1 MKQLGILAFLVV
13 LFEASAAA
21 NPYLLK
27 PGEPP
32 TKLRVATSAV
42 TGGFVHFYSGLDY
55 GIFEKYG
62 LKCEHVYIR
71 GQSPA
76 LAALANDQVQFNY
89 GAADGSLPGL
99 AAGVEAKF
107 VASPLVKLPYVM
119 VARKEIR
126 RPEDLKGKSI
136 GVTRP
141 GDLSARLSR
150 QVVRKFGL
158 TTDEVTIHPIGGSQ
172 TERYQAMVGNVVQA
186 ILVTPPLDIR
196 AKSDGFN
203 IIYRLIDLEIPFIYS
218 SLITNYRMLRERPEI
233 VQRMVAALAE
243 TVYFVEKNPDKAKAA
258 IAKAMRVKDEEA
270 LQSSY
275 NVYAKEIVDRT
286 MVVPGKSVSEAVDI
300 ARETGTLV
308 RRKPEELYDN
318 SFVNNLEKSGFL
330 ERALGQRKLPAIKF
344 NRPILVESFA
354 TKPVSIPPFGKGRP
368 GGIFVS
374 CRNDPRYLQAPGF
387 VINSAA

>member
-1 MKQLGILAFLVV
+1 MKRLAIVAFL
-13 LFEASAAA
+13 LFLFNASAFA
-21 NPYLLK
+21 NPFL
-27 PGEPP
+27 PRAGERA
-32 TKLRVATSAV
+32 TTLRVATSAV
-42 TGGFVHFYSGLDY
+42 TGGFVHFYAGLDY

-62 LKCEHVYIR
+62 LKCEHIYIR

-76 LAALANDQVQFNY
+76 LAALAGDQLQFTY

-99 AAGVEAKF
+99 AAGVEAKI

-119 VARKEIR
+119 VARREVR

-172 TERYQAMVGNVVQA
+172 SERYQAMVANVVQA
-186 ILVTPPLDIR
+186 ILVTPPLDVR
-196 AKSDGFN
+196 AKHDGFN
-203 IIYRLIDLEIPFIYS
+203 VIYRLVDLEIPFIYS
-218 SLITNYRMLRERPEI
+218 SLLTNYKMLRERPET

-243 TVYFVEKNPDKAKAA
+243 TVHFVEKNPDKAKAA

-300 ARETGTLV
+300 ARETGTLI

-330 ERALGQRKLPAIKF
+330 KELW
-344 NRPILVESFA
+344 
-354 TKPVSIPPFGKGRP
+354 
-368 GGIFVS
+368 GGENY
-374 CRNDPRYLQAPGF
+374 RR
-387 VINSAA
+387 

>member
-1 MKQLGILAFLVV
+1 MAFLLAFQGSV
-13 LFEASAAA
+13 FA
-21 NPYLLK
+21 NPFL
-27 PGEPP
+27 PRAGEPP
-32 TKLRVATSAV
+32 IMLRVATSAV
-42 TGGFVHFYSGLDY
+42 TGGFVHLYTGLEN

-99 AAGVEAKF
+99 AAGVDAKF

-158 TTDEVTIHPIGGSQ
+158 NADDVTIHPIGGSQ
-172 TERYQAMVGNVVQA
+172 QERYQAMVGNVVQA
-186 ILVTPPLDIR
+186 ILVTPPLDAR
-196 AKSDGFN
+196 ARSDGFN
-203 IIYRLIDLEIPFIYS
+203 VIYRLVDLDIPFIYS
-218 SLITNYRMLRERPEI
+218 SLITNYRMLRERPET

-243 TVYFVEKNPDKAKAA
+243 TVYFVEK
-258 IAKAMRVKDEEA
+258 IQR
-270 LQSSY
+270 
-275 NVYAKEIVDRT
+275 
-286 MVVPGKSVSEAVDI
+286 
-300 ARETGTLV
+300 
-308 RRKPEELYDN
+308 RRKPP
-318 SFVNNLEKSGFL
+318 S
-330 ERALGQRKLPAIKF
+330 RKQC
-344 NRPILVESFA
+344 E
-354 TKPVSIPPFGKGRP
+354 
-368 GGIFVS
+368 
-374 CRNDPRYLQAPGF
+374 
-387 VINSAA
+387 

>member
-1 MKQLGILAFLVV
+1 M
-13 LFEASAAA
+13 
-21 NPYLLK
+21 
-27 PGEPP
+27 
-32 TKLRVATSAV
+32 
-42 TGGFVHFYSGLDY
+42 
-55 GIFEKYG
+55 
-62 LKCEHVYIR
+62 
-71 GQSPA
+71 
-76 LAALANDQVQFNY
+76 
-89 GAADGSLPGL
+89 
-99 AAGVEAKF
+99 
-107 VASPLVKLPYVM
+107 
-119 VARKEIR
+119 
-126 RPEDLKGKSI
+126 
-136 GVTRP
+136 TRP

-243 TVYFVEKNPDKAKAA
+243 TVYFVEKNPEKAKAA

-286 MVVPGKSVSEAVDI
+286 MVVPGKSVSEAGY
-300 ARETGTLV
+300 RPRNRNPSQKKTRRTLRQQLRQQPGKKRLPQRTLGNENY
-308 RRKPEELYDN
+308 RR
-318 SFVNNLEKSGFL
+318 
-330 ERALGQRKLPAIKF
+330 
-344 NRPILVESFA
+344 
-354 TKPVSIPPFGKGRP
+354 
-368 GGIFVS
+368 
-374 CRNDPRYLQAPGF
+374 
-387 VINSAA
+387 

>member
-1 MKQLGILAFLVV
+1 MKAGILAFFLS
-13 LFEASAAA
+13 LLPSIALA
-21 NPYLLK
+21 NPYLPK
-27 PGEPP
+27 PGERP
-32 TKLRVATSAV
+32 TTLRVATSAV
-42 TGGFVHFYSGLDY
+42 TGGFVHFYAGLDY

-62 LKCEHVYIR
+62 LKCEHIYIR

-76 LAALANDQVQFNY
+76 LAALAGDQLQFTY
-89 GAADGSLPGL
+89 GAADGSLPGM
-99 AAGVEAKF
+99 AAGVEVKL

-158 TTDEVTIHPIGGSQ
+158 TTDEVTIRPIGGSQ
-172 TERYQAMVGNVVQA
+172 SERYQAMVGNVIQA
-186 ILVTPPLDIR
+186 ILVTPPLDVR
-196 AKSDGFN
+196 AKNDGFN
-203 IIYRLIDLEIPFIYS
+203 VIYRLVDLDIPFIYS
-218 SLITNYRMLRERPEI
+218 SLITNYKMLRERPEI

-258 IAKAMRVKDEEA
+258 IAKAMRVKDDEA

-286 MVVPGKSVSEAVDI
+286 MVVPGKSVSEAVEI
-300 ARETGTLV
+300 ARETGTVV

-330 ERALGQRKLPAIKF
+330 KELWGNENYRR
-344 NRPILVESFA
+344 
-354 TKPVSIPPFGKGRP
+354 
-368 GGIFVS
+368 
-374 CRNDPRYLQAPGF
+374 
-387 VINSAA
+387 

>member
-1 MKQLGILAFLVV
+1 MIKFSIPTLMLTLFLA
-13 LFEASAAA
+13 ASASA
-21 NPYLLK
+21 NPYLPK
-27 PGEPP
+27 AGERP
-32 TKLRVATSAV
+32 TTIRVATSAV
-42 TGGFVHFYSGLDY
+42 TGGFVHFYSALDY

-62 LKCEHVYIR
+62 LKCEHIYIR

-76 LAALANDQVQFNY
+76 LAALSNDQLQFTY

-99 AAGVEAKF
+99 AAGVEAKL

-119 VARKEIR
+119 VARKDIR
-126 RPEDLKGKSI
+126 RPEDLKGKAI

-196 AKSDGFN
+196 AKNDGFN
-203 IIYRLIDLEIPFIYS
+203 IIYRLVDLEIPFIYS
-218 SLITNYRMLRERPEI
+218 SLITNYRSLRERPET

-243 TVYFVEKNPDKAKAA
+243 AVYFVEKNPDKAKAA

-286 MVVPGKSVSEAVDI
+286 MVVPAKSVSEAVEI
-300 ARETGTLV
+300 ARETGTIV
-308 RRKPEELYDN
+308 RRKPEELFDN
-318 SFVNNLEKSGFL
+318 SFVINLEKSGFL
-330 ERALGQRKLPAIKF
+330 KEIWGNENYRR
-344 NRPILVESFA
+344 
-354 TKPVSIPPFGKGRP
+354 
-368 GGIFVS
+368 
-374 CRNDPRYLQAPGF
+374 
-387 VINSAA
+387 

>member
-1 MKQLGILAFLVV
+1 MRKWTILVFLLAFQGSV
-13 LFEASAAA
+13 FA
-21 NPYLLK
+21 NPFLPR
-27 PGEPP
+27 PGEAPVM
-32 TKLRVATSAV
+32 LRIATSAV
-42 TGGFVHFYSGLDY
+42 TGGFVHLYTGLDN

-99 AAGVEAKF
+99 AAGVDAKF

-158 TTDEVTIHPIGGSQ
+158 TTDDVTIHPIGGSQ
-172 TERYQAMVGNVVQA
+172 QERYQAMVGNVVQA
-186 ILVTPPLDIR
+186 ILVTPPLDVR

-203 IIYRLIDLEIPFIYS
+203 VIYRLIDLDIPFIYS
-218 SLITNYRMLRERPEI
+218 SLITNYRVLRERPET

-243 TVYFVEKNPDKAKAA
+243 TVYFVEKNPEKAKAA

-275 NVYAKEIVDRT
+275 NVYAKDIVDRT
-286 MVVPGKSVSEAVDI
+286 MMVPGKSISEAVEI
-300 ARETGTLV
+300 ARDSGTII
-308 RRKPEELYDN
+308 RKKPEELYDN
-318 SFVNNLEKSGFL
+318 SFVSNLEKSGFL
-330 ERALGQRKLPAIKF
+330 KELWGSENYRR
-344 NRPILVESFA
+344 
-354 TKPVSIPPFGKGRP
+354 
-368 GGIFVS
+368 
-374 CRNDPRYLQAPGF
+374 
-387 VINSAA
+387 